1 MLFGERGEYMP
12 STLPVQMETAKE
24 SGNPFFIE
32 LYVLELRNGI
42 TRIAACDED
51 IVYNGEKYIAVPFKR
66 GEITKSMDNITDS
79 CEVTLGDC
87 SYELLSYVIQGFD
100 FRGCN
105 ATVARISYPESLSD
119 PSIIQLVFSGYIDEP
134 SYSDGQ
140 FVCKVKSRIP
150 DIECPNRD
158 FRLACNSEFGDAEC
172 GMDLAIEKVG
182 ISGANGNK
190 ITVQGSW
197 PSNYWRNGVASVEGE
212 SRVIHKSEGN
222 TITLNVNFAQDV
234 RGMVVTLQKGCDKSA
249 DMCRKYNNMKHFSG
263 FPSIPLETQY
273 R

>member
-1 MLFGERGEYMP
+1 MP
-12 STLPVQMETAKE
+12 STLPVQMEAAKE

-32 LYVLELRNGI
+32 LYILELRNGI

-87 SYELLSYVIQGFD
+87 SYDLLAYVIQGFD

-105 ATVARISYPESLSD
+105 ATVGRISYPESLSD

-140 FVCKVKSRIP
+140 FTCKIKSRIP
-150 DIECPNRD
+150 DIDCPNRD
-158 FRLACNSEFGDAEC
+158 FRLACNSEFGDEEC
-172 GMDLAIEKVG
+172 GISLAIEQVKVLS
-182 ISGANGNK
+182 IEGNDL
-190 ITVQGSW
+190 IVQGTWSE
-197 PSNYWRNGVASVEGE
+197 NYWRNGVASVEGE
-212 SRVIHKSEGN
+212 SRVIQKSKDN
-222 TITLNVNFAQDV
+222 RITLNVNFAQDV
-234 RGMVVTLQKGCDKSA
+234 RDIACSLRRGCDKSA
-249 DMCRKYNNMKHFSG
+249 DMCRKYGNMKNFSG
-263 FPSIPLETQY
+263 FPAIPFQTQY